1 MGKKLFVVLFRAL
14 VPFPISQTLLCT
26 ALLMGVALL
35 AAKAEPFKVRSL
47 NFAEMLSCNVNV
59 LTLIFGYFFQ
69 LGIWD
74 DKTTFAMAV
83 FVNAIVA
90 LTIAF
95 LAFAVAMDLFPW
107 IRRFIAMVMNHASAA
122 DADGTVDKLDTAV
135 SGPQGYA
142 PVSYTHLTLPTILLV

>member
-1 MGKKLFVVLFRAL
+1 
-14 VPFPISQTLLCT
+14 
-26 ALLMGVALL
+26 MGVALL

-122 DADGTVDKLDTAV
+122 DAVEARHLLREGALQDLRQVAADCAAD
-135 SGPQGYA
+135 A
-142 PVSYTHLTLPTILLV
+142 PVHDLPGVFFSFFPRFRREKDRTPVANHKKR